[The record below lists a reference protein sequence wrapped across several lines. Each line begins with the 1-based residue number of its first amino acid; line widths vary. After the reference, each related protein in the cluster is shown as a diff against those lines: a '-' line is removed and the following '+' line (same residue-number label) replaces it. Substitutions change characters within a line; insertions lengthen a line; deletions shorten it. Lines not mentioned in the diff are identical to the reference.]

1 MMLSVSSLIRFGS
14 QHPVER
20 LTELTLHR
28 QLTIKIW
35 DFYENHGG
43 DHTEIVRHAI
53 GAPERFAAKAREQ
66 DLLAEVSTFSLFSL
80 STSLCWSA

>member
-1 MMLSVSSLIRFGS
+1 M
-14 QHPVER
+14 
-20 LTELTLHR
+20 
-28 QLTIKIW
+28 KIW
-35 DFYENHGG
+35 DFYENYGG

-66 DLLAEVSTFSLFSL
+66 DLLAEVSTVSLFSL